1 MRENWPGEEIA
12 NGNEKKRINQQSSI
26 MDPAIEKDP
35 NPNMIV
41 AMRYTCNRS
50 SSSYGVLS
58 AVRSLWAQ
66 YLNTRVR
73 PDNDKEKYC
82 SKSRTV
88 VRVLDERVV
97 IFDPADT
104 STAHSKGVPDHF
116 RRSRD
121 QRYIFDRVFDQ
132 YSSQAEVY
140 EHTAKVPP
148 SRASFVRSFV
158 RRGIDIGG
166 RGWGWREVG

>member
-1 MRENWPGEEIA
+1 MRENWPGEEEIA
-12 NGNEKKRINQQSSI
+12 NGNEKKNQTTKLI

-50 SSSYGVLS
+50 SSSSSYGALS
-58 AVRSLWAQ
+58 AVRSLRAHI
-66 YLNTRVR
+66 YINTRVR

-148 SRASFVRSFV
+148 ASEPRSFG
-158 RRGIDIGG
+158 GI
-166 RGWGWREVG
+166 